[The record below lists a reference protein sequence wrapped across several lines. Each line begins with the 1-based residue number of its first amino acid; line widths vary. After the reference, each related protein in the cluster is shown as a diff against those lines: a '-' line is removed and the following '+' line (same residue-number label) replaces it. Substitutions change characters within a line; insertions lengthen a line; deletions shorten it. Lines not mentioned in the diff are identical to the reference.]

1 MYVKLQLL
9 LRATRIRSDLRLMSA
24 FHYRTDIINVC
35 DFFWLFFQ
43 LWWIISWY
51 NECSLLWYIK
61 RRPKLA
67 FHLLAG
73 MPKVSIIK
81 NRLLAMRFIIRGL
94 EKISLLL
101 FCVCFRVIYTFCKAA
116 KMPLDCNNV
125 YHTLGTY
132 ISHFSHYTN
141 DIDHNEIQFY
151 KDI

>member
-1 MYVKLQLL
+1 M
-9 LRATRIRSDLRLMSA
+9 
-24 FHYRTDIINVC
+24 
-35 DFFWLFFQ
+35 FFIMVHKAQ
-43 LWWIISWY
+43 T
-51 NECSLLWYIK
+51 K
-61 RRPKLA
+61 TA
-67 FHLLAG
+67 FHLLAR

-116 KMPLDCNNV
+116 KMPLDCNIV